1 MDIYLGRFGE
11 TSLYMEAEEVGG
23 RVGEVFGEKIN
34 IPLYDVTGFRM
45 ERAKVKPTLET
56 QEGRIRPAIGPT
68 DTAGTMNARLTFEN
82 GASFVLD
89 LDESL
94 QLSKRQ
100 SFNLTNI
107 AAPTVSIGWSMKPL
121 RKRTR

>member
-1 MDIYLGRFGE
+1 MDIYLGRFGD
-11 TSLYMEAEEVGG
+11 TSLYMEAKEVGG
-23 RVGEVFGEKIN
+23 REGEVFGEKII
-34 IPLYDVTGFRM
+34 IPLYDVTGFRV
-45 ERAKVKPTLET
+45 ERAKRKPILDDKA
-56 QEGRIRPAIGPT
+56 GRVRPAIGPT
-68 DTAGTMNARLTFEN
+68 DTAGTMVAKLTFEN
-82 GASFVLD
+82 GESFSLN